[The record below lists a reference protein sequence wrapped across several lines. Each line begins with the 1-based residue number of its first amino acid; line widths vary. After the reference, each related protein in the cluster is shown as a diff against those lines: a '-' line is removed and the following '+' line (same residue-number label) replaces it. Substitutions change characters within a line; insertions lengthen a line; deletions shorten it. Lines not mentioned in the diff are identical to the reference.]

1 MSRNAAVPMTA
12 RSAPARSAS
21 RTASTVRRPPPY
33 WIGMPV
39 SATIR
44 RRCSSDFGVPAR
56 APSRS
61 TTCRKRAP
69 AATHERAASSG
80 SSW

>member
-1 MSRNAAVPMTA
+1 MSRKAAVPTIA

-39 SATIR
+39 SVTIR
-44 RRCSSDFGVPAR
+44 RRWSSDFGLAGAGAVEVDDVQEAR
-56 APSRS
+56 AGLDPG
-61 TTCRKRAP
+61 
-69 AATHERAASSG
+69 RAASSG